1 MYDIF
6 NEPVEIRLSRA
17 KNKKTDTETLDA
29 LSHDSFWFVR
39 NFVAT
44 NPSTSLE
51 TLHYLLQDD
60 DFRVRFEANKNLKK
74 RGLDGRIA
82 QAMKNKDLMNTV
94 IFDRDNQDLS
104 DKEI

>member
-17 KNKKTDTETLDA
+17 KNKKTDPETLDV
-29 LSHDSFWFVR
+29 LSRDSFWFVR

-44 NPSTSLE
+44 NPSTSFE
-51 TLHYLLQDD
+51 TLHFLLQDN
-60 DFRVRFEANKNLKK
+60 DFRVSFEANKNLKK
-74 RGLDGRIA
+74 RGLEERIA
-82 QAMKNKDLMNTV
+82 HAMRNKDLMNTV